1 MKRIIILL
9 NIFVLTLFMTSCG
22 NKLKNDENYDSLGAS
37 KIVDESPHNYTLS
50 EYLKS
55 GKTLILYLDPDAT
68 SESLNKDDTIDYII
82 IFKDNLMSQYE
93 QGDVKFT
100 FGEISKMTDEEVIEF
115 CEQSLYADFTNIEYQ
130 FEVYT
135 DGTGNYTDNERIVS
149 LNKISYYDYRVDE
162 ENHEY
167 FTLIFYNDYY
177 LNTTANVYDSTFFE
191 LYDYNR
197 ESDAVGSGAGLW
209 YRPDGYIL
217 SLDAPDS
224 DNVIVDP

>member
-37 KIVDESPHNYTLS
+37 EIVDESPHNYTLS

-68 SESLNKDDTIDYII
+68 SESLDKDDAIDYII

-115 CEQSLYADFTNIEYQ
+115 CEQSLYADFTNIEYHDVIYKGG
-130 FEVYT
+130 FLPRKLHH
-135 DGTGNYTDNERIVS
+135 DC
-149 LNKISYYDYRVDE
+149 
-162 ENHEY
+162 
-167 FTLIFYNDYY
+167 
-177 LNTTANVYDSTFFE
+177 
-191 LYDYNR
+191 
-197 ESDAVGSGAGLW
+197 GSFVT
-209 YRPDGYIL
+209 I
-217 SLDAPDS
+217 
-224 DNVIVDP
+224 